1 VSTQDTQFFDT
12 FTLVIGGLVAV
23 AVVIFIIA
31 LFTGSG
37 SQREAQMVDEA
48 YQAAL
53 LERISPIGRVRLPG
67 DAPDN
72 SDATESV
79 EAATPVATLMSGP
92 QVYNAACVACH
103 GPGIG
108 GAPMTGD
115 LDAWSPRLAQ
125 GLDTLKRHAIEGYQG
140 EQGYMPPKGG
150 RVDLADDEILAAVD
164 FMVEESS

>member
-1 VSTQDTQFFDT
+1 VSAQDEQFFDT
-12 FTLVIGGLVAV
+12 FTLVIGGLVAAAV
-23 AVVIFIIA
+23 AIFILS
-31 LFTGSG
+31 LFTGS
-37 SQREAQMVDEA
+37 STQREAQMVDEA

-67 DAPDN
+67 DEPA
-72 SDATESV
+72 DAGAAEQV

-108 GAPMTGD
+108 GAPKLGD
-115 LDAWSPRLAQ
+115 AAAWSARVAQ
-125 GLDTLKRHAIEGYQG
+125 GLDTVKSHAIEGYQG

-150 RVDLADDEILAAVD
+150 RVDLSDDEVLAAVE
-164 FMVEESS
+164 FMIEESS

>member
-1 VSTQDTQFFDT
+1 MSTQDTQFFDT

-67 DAPDN
+67 AVLEDGDAG
-72 SDATESV
+72 ESV

-92 QVYNAACVACH
+92 QVYNVACVACH

-108 GAPMTGD
+108 GAPKLGD
-115 LDAWSPRLAQ
+115 PEAWSLRIAQ
-125 GLDTLKRHAIEGYQG
+125 GTDTLKRRAIEGYQG